1 MAVIWK
7 ADPGRQDRLWK
18 RKEASLGRDQRK
30 TFPGSQVPAPSAA
43 PSSRHQVE
51 GGGLDPQAVDRGRV
65 A

>member
-43 PSSRHQVE
+43 PQQPPP
-51 GGGLDPQAVDRGRV
+51 GGRRRS
-65 A
+65 